1 MKEHKAYTIGL
12 YTLKCGGYEPDLA
25 SVEDGKVVVTTTIPK
40 IKNYYKS
47 EGFEFIERVKIES
60 KDTLVSRS
68 NTTHSPSMLE
78 KFWKQFNNIRKWS
91 IKTFCPT

>member
-40 IKNYYKS
+40 IRNYYKS

-60 KDTLVSRS
+60 KDTLVFKKQHD
-68 NTTHSPSMLE
+68 TFTEYVGEVLE
-78 KFWKQFNNIRKWS
+78 TI
-91 IKTFCPT
+91 